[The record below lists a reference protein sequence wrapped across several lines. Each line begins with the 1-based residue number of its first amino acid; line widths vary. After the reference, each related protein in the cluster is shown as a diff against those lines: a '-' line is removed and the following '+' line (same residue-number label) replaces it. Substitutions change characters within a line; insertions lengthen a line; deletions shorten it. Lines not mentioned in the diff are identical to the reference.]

1 MKEINGKFYA
11 KIDIKQSG
19 SFMVVSNEN
28 LEDEEIYGRCLDNDL
43 IEAEDIDFADIDT
56 FISSNITASHKYSC
70 GNCRQRNSRRYIYRF
85 DFHFTFSSDSGP
97 GIGLRAS

>member
-28 LEDEEIYGRCLDNDL
+28 LEEEEIYGRCLDNDL
-43 IEAEDIDFADIDT
+43 IEAGETDPDVYY
-56 FISSNITASHKYSC
+56 FIEESQEN
-70 GNCRQRNSRRYIYRF
+70 
-85 DFHFTFSSDSGP
+85 
-97 GIGLRAS
+97 

>member
-28 LEDEEIYGRCLDNDL
+28 LEEEEIYGRCCDTDV
-43 IEAEDIDFADIDT
+43 IDAEDIDFADV
-56 FISSNITASHKYSC
+56 KYWKE
-70 GNCRQRNSRRYIYRF
+70 
-85 DFHFTFSSDSGP
+85 
-97 GIGLRAS
+97 L

>member
-43 IEAEDIDFADIDT
+43 IEVEDIDFADIDT
-56 FISSNITASHKYSC
+56 FIDEYDVNGLKCA
-70 GNCRQRNSRRYIYRF
+70 
-85 DFHFTFSSDSGP
+85 TFE
-97 GIGLRAS
+97 I

>member
-28 LEDEEIYGRCLDNDL
+28 LEEEEIYCRCLDNDL
-43 IEAEDIDFADIDT
+43 IEAEHIDFADIDT
-56 FISSNITASHKYSC
+56 FIDEYDVNGLKCA
-70 GNCRQRNSRRYIYRF
+70 
-85 DFHFTFSSDSGP
+85 TFE
-97 GIGLRAS
+97 I

>member
-28 LEDEEIYGRCLDNDL
+28 LEDEEIYGRYLDNDL
-43 IEAEDIDFADIDT
+43 MEAEDIDFADIDT
-56 FISSNITASHKYSC
+56 FIDEYDVNGLKCA
-70 GNCRQRNSRRYIYRF
+70 
-85 DFHFTFSSDSGP
+85 TFE
-97 GIGLRAS
+97 I

>member
-28 LEDEEIYGRCLDNDL
+28 LEDEEIYGRCLNNDL
-43 IEAEDIDFADIDT
+43 MEAEDIDFADIDT
-56 FISSNITASHKYSC
+56 FIDEYDVNGLKFA
-70 GNCRQRNSRRYIYRF
+70 
-85 DFHFTFSSDSGP
+85 TFE
-97 GIGLRAS
+97 I